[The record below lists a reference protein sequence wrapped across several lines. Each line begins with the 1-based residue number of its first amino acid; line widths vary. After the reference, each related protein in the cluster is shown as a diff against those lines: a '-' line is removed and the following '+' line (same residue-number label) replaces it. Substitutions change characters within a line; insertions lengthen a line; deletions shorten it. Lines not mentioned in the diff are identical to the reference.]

1 MQCAGGQ
8 HHDPRSSS
16 YRKALNRLRSEPEG
30 EVEEKIHK
38 LPARNIIQA
47 IQRLYLCTWKT
58 TGDCQEPGKALP
70 V

>member
-1 MQCAGGQ
+1 MAANLCTKKPYTMQCAGGK

-16 YRKALNRLRSEPEG
+16 YRKALNRLRTEPEG

-47 IQRLYLCTWKT
+47 IQLLYLCT
-58 TGDCQEPGKALP
+58 
-70 V
+70 